1 VQTVQHPQ
9 LSAAEQAR
17 VRANVAQAEVEAQ
30 QAAEA
35 QAHRAAA
42 EQGVKTYVVK
52 PPHGRHYDSL
62 WDIAHRTLGDGLRYK
77 EIFALNKDR
86 TQHDGRKLVDANL
99 IRPGWTLRLPADA
112 SGPGVHV
119 AHGTTPAAPSTPAPA
134 APSAPSVPGS
144 PQHEAP
150 ALGAHAATAS
160 LSADRAAQPGAS
172 WQSDAIGGGLM
183 LAGVLLA
190 LSARRGPYAAADD
203 HEQALRMHADM
214 GLAGD
219 LDRALR
225 NLAAARRAQGRD
237 LPQPVLAWVSEE
249 QIALANVGG
258 DIAEP
263 PAPWRVADDGRS
275 WGAGLAELR
284 DAGDAPDLA
293 ATAAPYPG
301 LLSVGRDGGHELFVD
316 FEQAPGVV
324 AVGGN
329 DERAR
334 ELLTGLAAQAVT
346 STWSDGAQV
355 TLVGFG
361 DADDIAELEPRRI
374 NQARDVADVIARLE
388 REHDQVA
395 QLQTILGIDGVLN
408 GRLAKRANEWQPH
421 FVLLSAPP
429 TDAEAAR
436 LQQLIGRGRSPF
448 VVLVVGDML
457 DAGWRFAIDSTGR
470 LDLGLLGNSADAHRL
485 ARRSLVQLVE
495 LLRSATDRARESAQ
509 QVAQFSPHA
518 GLPLV
523 ADGGV
528 DALPVPEVRLDRP
541 RAGRER
547 VTVSLLGPVT
557 VDASG
562 DVDPAKR
569 ALLTEIVVAV
579 AVDTQGV
586 HEAVLRSAIWPRGAS
601 DEVYEA
607 AMRDAAA
614 WVGPA
619 GDGRP
624 ALRLADGRWVLG
636 DTVRVDWEEMQ
647 VAVREAVGAA
657 ELPTLT
663 GIVDMFAG
671 EAFSGTPAGRYGWL
685 AFARAARDAR
695 VVATAVVRRAAS
707 LLDRAHRGAEAEDVL
722 RRGLVLVPTSE
733 LIWRD
738 LLQLTSGHG
747 ADAAAAVA
755 ASMYETLQRHRVWAE
770 PETDALV
777 AQLAPQFD
785 RGAAAEQTA

>member
-1 VQTVQHPQ
+1 MTQTTNRPGRRPADRLPRQPAGEHARGREVRLGLLGVLGIAVLVIGVPLA
-9 LSAAEQAR
+9 LSVFVGYPLPRSAPSKAWLTQSVTATLIIKILACVVWVLWAHFVVCLIAEWRALRHGRLPGDVPFGGGSQVIARRLVAAALLLAGTAAHVRQPRIHRLRAVHHRPPAVRRRSTRSCRPRSSAR
-17 VRANVAQAEVEAQ
+17 VRATSPRPRSRPSRPQRRRPHGEPT
-30 QAAEA
+30 
-35 QAHRAAA
+35 
-42 EQGVKTYVVK
+42 EQGVKNYVVK
-52 PPHGRHYDSL
+52 PPQGRHYDSL

-86 TQHDGRKLVDANL
+86 IQHDGRKLIDANL

-119 AHGTTPAAPSTPAPA
+119 AHSPTPAAPTTPAAPAAPSTP
-134 APSAPSVPGS
+134 SVPGT
-144 PQHEAP
+144 PQHQAP
-150 ALGAHAATAS
+150 TLGAHATAAQATA
-160 LSADRAAQPGAS
+160 RAAQPGAS

-225 NLAAARRAQGRD
+225 NLAAARRTQGRD

-249 QIALANVGG
+249 QVALANVGG
-258 DIAEP
+258 DVAEP

-275 WGAGLAELR
+275 WGADLAELR
-284 DAGDAPDLA
+284 AAGDAPDLA

-316 FEQAPGVV
+316 FEQAPGLV

-388 REHDQVA
+388 REHDRVA

-436 LQQLIGRGRSPF
+436 LQAAGRPRPVAVRGARRRRHARRRLALRHRLDGTPRPRVAGQQRRRAPAGPPLAGCSSWSCCAAPPSAPARAPGRWPSSRRTP
-448 VVLVVGDML
+448 
-457 DAGWRFAIDSTGR
+457 ACRSSRTAASTPCRCPRSASTGR
-470 LDLGLLGNSADAHRL
+470 
-485 ARRSLVQLVE
+485 
-495 LLRSATDRARESAQ
+495 
-509 QVAQFSPHA
+509 
-518 GLPLV
+518 
-523 ADGGV
+523 
-528 DALPVPEVRLDRP
+528 
-541 RAGRER
+541 
-547 VTVSLLGPVT
+547 
-557 VDASG
+557 
-562 DVDPAKR
+562 
-569 ALLTEIVVAV
+569 
-579 AVDTQGV
+579 
-586 HEAVLRSAIWPRGAS
+586 
-601 DEVYEA
+601 
-607 AMRDAAA
+607 
-614 WVGPA
+614 
-619 GDGRP
+619 
-624 ALRLADGRWVLG
+624 
-636 DTVRVDWEEMQ
+636 
-647 VAVREAVGAA
+647 
-657 ELPTLT
+657 
-663 GIVDMFAG
+663 
-671 EAFSGTPAGRYGWL
+671 TPAANASPCRCS
-685 AFARAARDAR
+685 ARSPS
-695 VVATAVVRRAAS
+695 T
-707 LLDRAHRGAEAEDVL
+707 
-722 RRGLVLVPTSE
+722 RRGTST
-733 LIWRD
+733 RP
-738 LLQLTSGHG
+738 S
-747 ADAAAAVA
+747 A
-755 ASMYETLQRHRVWAE
+755 RC
-770 PETDALV
+770 
-777 AQLAPQFD
+777 
-785 RGAAAEQTA
+785 